1 MRSAFIKIVCICCC
15 TIGLAQNDSAYFY
28 FDNTTPIALLESK
41 FKNSKKSTDAK
52 FYKLIYHSR
61 LRDSDSMS
69 FYINQLEQDKNLTKF
84 QQCRVLYFEGFY
96 NKITSNDSLFFKKS
110 YQTLQLAKKA
120 QDTLTTLS
128 SLAALSQTYDY
139 NNDNYYN
146 LEYLNI
152 LEQKAKE
159 YNHVTYK
166 IIHRFLL
173 ATYYYYRDENN
184 EALRNYKMLL
194 GYNYKKRDSAYLL
207 YTYNNLGAL
216 FEDNLLQSDSA
227 IYYFNKKLDFF
238 KKSPSHTSKESY
250 FNTYFNIGV
259 SYERLN
265 KLDEAEKF
273 YLKADS
279 VSTRENIL
287 KNSKKINENLSDLFA
302 KQKNYHSAYNS
313 LKLSLELS
321 DSLNTKEH
329 HEAIANIKE
338 QYDNQ
343 KLRADNLES
352 EVKRK
357 QNQNLLIVS
366 LFLLVFGGFSA
377 FLIQKNTKRKQLLAE
392 QEQEIQTQKLATVL
406 KEQELT
412 SIDAMIEGQEKERQR
427 IANDLHDDLGGLMAT
442 VKLHFNVLKENKSE
456 DLFEKTNTLLDEAY
470 QKIRSIAHA
479 KNSGVIAKQGLLKAV
494 NEMANKISAL
504 NKTQIDVVDHGLEN
518 RLENSLELTI
528 FRIIQELTTN
538 IIKHAQATQAT
549 ISLTNHEDSLNIMI
563 EDNGVG
569 FDTKTISKKGM
580 GIHSIDKRVEHLEGS
595 MTIESEIHQGTTIII
610 DLPI

>member
-1 MRSAFIKIVCICCC
+1 MV
-15 TIGLAQNDSAYFY
+15 YFY
-28 FDNTTPIALLESK
+28 RYLVFYALVVGFTSKAFPI
-41 FKNSKKSTDAK
+41 T
-52 FYKLIYHSR
+52 IQ
-61 LRDSDSMS
+61 DS
-69 FYINQLEQDKNLTKF
+69 ITNQLK
-84 QQCRVLYFEGFY
+84 
-96 NKITSNDSLFFKKS
+96 NKISKTETNTDK
-110 YQTLQLAKKA
+110 TE
-120 QDTLTTLS
+120 
-128 SLAALSQTYDY
+128 AL
-139 NNDNYYN
+139 
-146 LEYLNI
+146 
-152 LEQKAKE
+152 
-159 YNHVTYK
+159 
-166 IIHRFLL
+166 FLL
-173 ATYYYYRDENN
+173 AEHY
-184 EALRNYKMLL
+184 
-194 GYNYKKRDSAYLL
+194 S
-207 YTYNNLGAL
+207 NL
-216 FEDNLLQSDSA
+216 N
-227 IYYFNKKLDFF
+227 
-238 KKSPSHTSKESY
+238 
-250 FNTYFNIGV
+250 
-259 SYERLN
+259 
-265 KLDEAEKF
+265 
-273 YLKADS
+273 KADS
-279 VSTRENIL
+279 AF
-287 KNSKKINENLSDLFA
+287 K
-302 KQKNYHSAYNS
+302 YYNKS
-313 LKLSLELS
+313 LKLSTKIGLMERAMECNKELFQLLDSQNQLNIDPIPYLDSYFNYAKANSLPEKLLEAKLDYAS
-321 DSLNTKEH
+321 YYFNPENYKKSKAYYLDALQDAQKINDSFTEAKINTNLGLLYSGFIEQDSARFFFDKALKRYSKSNANELFSTYFNYANSYQKDKEYAK
-329 HEAIANIKE
+329 AIAYLKRAEKIELTKYKNNYRKNLYVKLTICYKHLNDYQNAYNYFEKYNEVRDSINVTSQNIAISEIKE
-338 QYDNQ
+338 QYDNE

-352 EVKRK
+352 EAKRK
-357 QNQNLLIVS
+357 QNQNLLIAS

-377 FLIQKNTKRKQLLAE
+377 FLIQKNTKRKQILAE